1 MTTTQAIRSSARIQP
16 PRSVSSLLGVRRAL
30 RHPLVTTLFAV
41 MVWAATLQLSS
52 VGDLSV
58 WGLVGAV
65 SPIIL
70 LAPLVAIA
78 AFTVSLV
85 RGQSDGVLTAHV
97 TGIILMLYGAGAM
110 VGNSVQARVV
120 LRHEG
125 ITDQVL
131 RSGSIDP
138 TIDAYFNWPGFFTF
152 FAYVREISGIE
163 SFAAVGIWV
172 PVLVNLAYLAPLLVI
187 FRYATADR
195 RIVWTSVLLFYVGN
209 WIGQDYFA
217 PQAVAYC
224 VHLTMIAILLH
235 YFDRLEA
242 PVTQRFARAAH
253 LVVVMLLFVAIV
265 PSHQLTPPLTIVSV
279 IGLVAADRCASRRL
293 PHFMVGVFL
302 TWLVFMSST
311 YLSGNLTKML
321 ELVGDIGAAAGANVT
336 ERVGG
341 SASHRLVVLLR
352 LAFTGLFGLL
362 AAYGLFRKR
371 RILERSDRA
380 MLVLAAVPTV
390 LIALQPYGGEMALR
404 VFMFTLPFV
413 AFYAAHAIQWE
424 RSPRRRYVAQWVIAV
439 PAIVVLTSLFL
450 VARYGNAALDQFS
463 SDERN
468 AIDIVYEDAPPGSL
482 LLVAVDNVAWKYRG
496 YATYDHRSIDR
507 VVRSEIDPRVYAS
520 AAVSLMYQR
529 RDTGAYFIA
538 TESQQSYIDLLG
550 GLPGESLRAIEEQ
563 LNGDPNIQIL
573 VDRPTVRIY
582 RLPPEGEEL

>member
-1 MTTTQAIRSSARIQP
+1 MRPSTRIRPARAVSPAIAGRQ
-16 PRSVSSLLGVRRAL
+16 AL
-30 RHPLVTTLFAV
+30 RHPLVTTLLAV
-41 MVWAATLQLSS
+41 LVWAAMLRLSN
-52 VGDLSV
+52 VGDMSV

-70 LAPLVAIA
+70 LAPLVAMA
-78 AFTVSLV
+78 AFTVSLL
-85 RGQSDGVLTAHV
+85 RGQSDGVLTTHIA
-97 TGIILMLYGAGAM
+97 GIILMLYGAGAM
-110 VGNSVQARVV
+110 VGNSVQARIV

-152 FAYVREISGIE
+152 FAYVREVSGIE
-163 SFAAVGIWV
+163 SFAAAGIWV
-172 PVLVNLAYLAPLLVI
+172 PVFLNLAFLAPLLVI

-195 RIVWTSVLLFYVGN
+195 RIVWTSVLLFYIGN

-224 VHLTMIAILLH
+224 LHLTMVAILLH
-235 YFDRLEA
+235 YYDRPA
-242 PVTQRFARAAH
+242 TAVANRFARAAH
-253 LVVVMLLFVAIV
+253 LVVVMLLFLAIV

-279 IGLVAADRCASRRL
+279 IGLVVADRCSARRL

-311 YLSGNLTKML
+311 YLAGNLSKML
-321 ELVGDIGAAAGANVT
+321 ELVGDVGAAAGANVT

-341 SASHRLVVLLR
+341 SAAHRLVVILR

-362 AAYGLFRKR
+362 AAFGLFRKR
-371 RILERSDRA
+371 NALERSDRG
-380 MLVLAAVPTV
+380 MLVLAVVPTV
-390 LIALQPYGGEMALR
+390 LIALQPYGGEMVLR

-413 AFYAAHAIQWE
+413 AFYAAHAIRWDGGSA
-424 RSPRRRYVAQWVIAV
+424 RGRFVAQWIIAV
-439 PAIVVLTSLFL
+439 PAVVVLTLLFM

-468 AIDIVYEDAPPGSL
+468 AINIVYEDAPPGSL

-496 YATYDHRSIDR
+496 YDTYDHRSIDR

-529 RDTGAYFIA
+529 RDAGAYFIA

-550 GLPGESLRAIEEQ
+550 GLPSEALRAIEEQ

-573 VDRPTVRIY
+573 VDRPTIRIY
-582 RLPPEGEEL
+582 RLPPDGEES